1 MKIEFLSYNL
11 ILMTIFT
18 LAKVDAFDTSSTVW
32 KLLRNGRCY
41 VDEFLE
47 EVKKDKNV
55 RQEWLEMIAT
65 IYDAASGK
73 LLPKKRFRKLS
84 LAKSFAFQA
93 YEVKSFSLR
102 LYMITEYKT
111 GKILVCG
118 GRKKT
123 QLKDIERLIRI
134 IKEYTH
140 FKN

>member
-1 MKIEFLSYNL
+1 MKINFLSYNL

-18 LAKVDAFDTSSTVW
+18 LAKVEAFETSSTVW
-32 KLLRNGRCY
+32 KLLRNGRCF

-55 RQEWLEMIAT
+55 RQEWLEMMAT
-65 IYDAASGK
+65 IHDAASGK
-73 LLPKKRFRKLS
+73 LLPQKRFKKLT
-84 LAKSFAFQA
+84 LAKSFTFHA

-102 LYMITEYKT
+102 LYMITEHKT

-123 QLKDIERLIRI
+123 QIKDVERLKRI
-134 IKEYTH
+134 IKEYSH